1 MGFSKED
8 SIEAYLTCDKN
19 KEIAINYLFEA
30 KDNGTLLCKL
40 LFMFEISFF
49 VS

>member
-30 KDNGTLLCKL
+30 KENGTLLCKL
-40 LFMFEISFF
+40 I
-49 VS
+49 